1 MTQPSKVQMPVK
13 GVQGEMLELP
23 IYQCIKCKGYL
34 FCLTGM
40 YKGVG
45 PMVEPRDI
53 KLCIIR
59 KTLFVLYL
67 GHFFPMTWQVFIK
80 PSSSSFSIFL
90 VR

>member
-13 GVQGEMLELP
+13 GVQGEMLELS

-45 PMVEPRDI
+45 PMVEPRNI
-53 KLCIIR
+53 KL
-59 KTLFVLYL
+59 LYN
-67 GHFFPMTWQVFIK
+67 P
-80 PSSSSFSIFL
+80 
-90 VR
+90 